1 VQQDKTAPKRRGRI
15 LSITAALAVLL
26 GAGVAV
32 APAALADERGI
43 APTRTNIT
51 GNGGYRTAST
61 DVSRFAATGFGGGT
75 IYYPTN
81 TADGPYPAVA
91 ISPGFTAYW
100 SSISWL
106 GPRLASWGIIVIGI
120 ETNTTLDQPNQ
131 RGDQLLAALD
141 YLTGRSS
148 VASRVDRTRLGVA
161 GHSMGGGGTL
171 EALRSRSSLKAG
183 VPLAPWNLNPIWSSV
198 RQPVMIVG
206 GQLDAIAPVAVHSVP
221 FYNSLGSSSKGYVEI
236 TGGSHFFPQL
246 PDSTTSRAIVSTFKR
261 FLDDD
266 TRFTP
271 YLCQSGLGISSFR
284 SRGLGC

>member
-1 VQQDKTAPKRRGRI
+1 MQFRPWRTRRARI

-32 APAALADERGI
+32 APNALAAERGI
-43 APTRTNIT
+43 APTSLNIT
-51 GNGGYRTAST
+51 GDGGYRTASVN
-61 DVSRFAATGFGGGT
+61 VSRLAVTGFGGGE
-75 IYYPTN
+75 IYYPTS

-106 GPRLASWGIIVIGI
+106 GPRLASWGIVVIGI
-120 ETNTTLDQPNQ
+120 ETNTTLDQPGQ

-148 VASRVDRTRLGVA
+148 VAGRVDRTRLGVA

-183 VPLAPWNLNPIWSSV
+183 VPLAPWNLNTLWGSV

-206 GQLDAIAPVAVHSVP
+206 GQLDTIAAPAIHSVP
-221 FYNSLGSSSKGYVEI
+221 FYNSLGSSAKGYVEVA
-236 TGGSHFFPQL
+236 GGSHFFPQL
-246 PDSTTSRAIVSTFKR
+246 PNSVASRAIVSTFKR
-261 FLDDD
+261 YLDDD

-271 YLCQSGLGISSFR
+271 FLCQSGLSVSSFR